1 MKIGL
6 TMLLLVSSLGFAQ
19 TTAPTTSGHSMDARV
34 MENDL
39 ADLNGEAFEIAFMS
53 GMIAHHEA
61 AVGMAQWILDRT
73 ELPGVAASARQV
85 EAAQEPEIAL
95 MQAWLNDWYGG
106 KTDAAAAATMQ
117 GDMADMTASLDTY
130 DNADTAFL
138 TAEMSLHHS
147 GAIDMAQLAL
157 LKAVH
162 PQLRE
167 LANSI
172 IRNQAQEIADYQEI
186 LAELA
191 GR

>member
-1 MKIGL
+1 MLKIGL
-6 TMLLLVSSLGFAQ
+6 TVLLLVSSLGSAQ
-19 TTAPTTSGHSMDARV
+19 TTHSMDNMR

-39 ADLNGEAFEIAFMS
+39 ADLEGEAFEIAFMS

-73 ELPGVAASARQV
+73 ELPGVAAGAQQV
-85 EAAQEPEIAL
+85 KAAQEPEITL
-95 MQAWLNDWYGG
+95 MRGWLDDWYGG
-106 KTDAAAAATMQ
+106 KTDAAAAAMMQ
-117 GDMADMTASLDTY
+117 GDMADMMASLDTY
-130 DNADTAFL
+130 GDADTAFL
-138 TAEMSLHHS
+138 TEMSLHHS

-162 PQLRE
+162 PELRE
-167 LANSI
+167 LAKDI

-186 LAELA
+186 LTELA